1 MAVLPF
7 DSPLVWLFTPCNKHH
22 VPGLKV
28 WPEILASG
36 LEFRVRDKFAE
47 FTGLVCGLGV
57 GVRTRCTRCIYWVN
71 KGPY

>member
-22 VPGLKV
+22 VPGLEV

-47 FTGLVCGLGV
+47 FTGLVCG
-57 GVRTRCTRCIYWVN
+57 
-71 KGPY
+71 